1 MVFVLF
7 LDVSELSPQFFGN
20 LDGYTKIYCYD
31 DIKAM
36 EISTAVEKICG
47 LN

>member
-1 MVFVLF
+1 MLVGYPIRF
-7 LDVSELSPQFFGN
+7 LKN
-20 LDGYTKIYCYD
+20 LDGYTKISLYD
-31 DIKAM
+31 DIEAM

>member
-1 MVFVLF
+1 MLVGY
-7 LDVSELSPQFFGN
+7 PNGFFKN
-20 LDGYTKIYCYD
+20 LVGYTKIYCYD
-31 DIKAM
+31 DIKAI

>member
-1 MVFVLF
+1 MLVGY
-7 LDVSELSPQFFGN
+7 PNGFFKN
-20 LDGYTKIYCYD
+20 LLGYTKISFYNE
-31 DIKAM
+31 ITGM

>member
-1 MVFVLF
+1 MLVGYPIRF
-7 LDVSELSPQFFGN
+7 SKNS
-20 LDGYTKIYCYD
+20 DGYTKISFYNE
-31 DIKAM
+31 ITGM